1 MRPRP
6 ATPAQGSVVTVRAK
20 SHDALMSATAKTV
33 EALKEEHQADPVLV
47 VYGDGNAA
55 RVFCEQQ
62 AQVGDSRRKH

>member
-1 MRPRP
+1 
-6 ATPAQGSVVTVRAK
+6 
-20 SHDALMSATAKTV
+20 MSATAKTV